1 MGRKRSLRAVIG
13 PNEQE
18 QDQLSNACADGGGIR
33 GYVTLLVLKSLM
45 QAVADVE
52 RFENQAL
59 RHQENIAHY
68 ASNDDPL
75 TYLLPLPYY
84 YFDYIVGTST
94 GG

>member
-1 MGRKRSLRAVIG
+1 M
-13 PNEQE
+13 QE
-18 QDQLSNACADGGGIR
+18 
-33 GYVTLLVLKSLM
+33 
-45 QAVADVE
+45 VAGVE

-59 RHQENIAHY
+59 RHQENIVDY

-75 TYLLPLPYY
+75 THFLPLPYH

>member
-1 MGRKRSLRAVIG
+1 M
-13 PNEQE
+13 
-18 QDQLSNACADGGGIR
+18 
-33 GYVTLLVLKSLM
+33 
-45 QAVADVE
+45 VADVE